1 MIERDLT
8 EAGAL
13 RPEPVVAFR
22 SDVSRLLYP
31 SRERALDLDKAYR
44 EIVRE
49 QSYVDGREATIL
61 PQRNVHREVVQGQ
74 PTGVDHPVRPGIGDK
89 GKSVSSILARLTRKE
104 P

>member
-13 RPEPVVAFR
+13 RPEPVAAFR

-49 QSYVDGREATIL
+49 QSYVDGREATI
-61 PQRNVHREVVQGQ
+61 GTC
-74 PTGVDHPVRPGIGDK
+74 TGRSCRVSRRASIIPSRPCIGDK
-89 GKSVSSILARLTRKE
+89 GKSVSSILTRLNR
-104 P
+104 